1 MKKRGLEP
9 VVEEEEE
16 KVQEQT
22 ISQVLTRVLGRA
34 RVGRADNPDVAT
46 EEELIELN
54 DVEGFRSVLELQVT
68 LVEDDVPTT
77 PSKRF
82 PPWLT
87 ELIRRINAIPPT
99 GQVNYNLLRQT
110 IT

>member
-9 VVEEEEE
+9 IVEEE

-22 ISQVLTRVLGRA
+22 ISQVLARVLGRA
-34 RVGRADNPDVAT
+34 RVGRANNPEVAT

-54 DVEGFRSVLELQVT
+54 DVDEFRAVLELQVT
-68 LVEDDVPTT
+68 LVEDDVPTN

-99 GQVNYNLLRQT
+99 ERVDYNLLRQA